1 MQASGVW
8 LEVPTE
14 ELEIML
20 YKHVSMYD
28 DMMQN
33 RVGCDLASARIYF
46 VGQPAEEPAMI
57 RRRTSVMITC

>member
-46 VGQPAEEPAMI
+46 DRWPA
-57 RRRTSVMITC
+57 C

>member
-33 RVGCDLASARIYF
+33 RVGCDLGPHLLRW
-46 VGQPAEEPAMI
+46 PA
-57 RRRTSVMITC
+57 C